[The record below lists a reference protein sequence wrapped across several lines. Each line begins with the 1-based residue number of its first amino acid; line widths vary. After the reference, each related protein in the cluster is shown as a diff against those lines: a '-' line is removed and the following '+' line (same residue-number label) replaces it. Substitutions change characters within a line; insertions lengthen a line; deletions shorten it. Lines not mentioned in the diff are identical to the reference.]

1 MSVLVRAPLAWF
13 GPGRL
18 VARAAVVAD
27 GDRVTFAGQ
36 EADAPEASEVIE
48 LDGFLMPAAADR
60 HVHIGLSDPVAVL
73 GRGVTAV
80 RDLGWP
86 ADAIFSMSEASQW
99 GTYAGPLIV
108 ASGPILT
115 APAGYPS
122 QDSWAPE
129 GTALEIPEP
138 EDAVWAVE
146 ELVSRGAGQI
156 KVALNGEAGP
166 TPSDAVLAAIV
177 ATAAEHE
184 LPVTVHAQGK
194 GEVERA
200 VGAGVTELAHT
211 PWSHRLSE
219 RAIQAMAGSLRVVS
233 TLDMLSFGNDT
244 PQIRVAL
251 DNLRRFH
258 DAGGEV
264 VYGTDLGNGAIP
276 PGIHVREL
284 MLMREAGLSN
294 DEIIAGLIRAP
305 IEEGGP
311 ADLIGLPE
319 SPFSDLSVF
328 DDLLLVMRGGEVAWA
343 VGE

>member
-1 MSVLVRAPLAWF
+1 MTVLVRAPLAWF

-36 EADAPEASEVIE
+36 EADAPEANEIVE

-86 ADAIFSMSEASQW
+86 ADAIFSMAEASQW
-99 GTYAGPLIV
+99 ESFAGPLIV
-108 ASGPILT
+108 PAGPILT
-115 APAGYPS
+115 APGGYPS
-122 QDSWAPE
+122 TDGWAPK
-129 GTALEIPEP
+129 GTALEIAEP

-146 ELVSRGAGQI
+146 DLISRGAGQI
-156 KVALNGEAGP
+156 KVALDSEAGP
-166 TPSDAVLAAIV
+166 TPSDAILAAIV
-177 ATAAEHE
+177 ATAAEDE
-184 LPVTVHAQGK
+184 LPVTVHAQGD
-194 GEVERA
+194 GQVERA
-200 VGAGVTELAHT
+200 VGAGVAELAHT
-211 PWSHRLSE
+211 PWSHRLPD
-219 RAIQAMAGSLRVVS
+219 RTVQAMAGSVRVVS

-264 VYGTDLGNGAIP
+264 VYGTDLGNGDIP

-294 DEIIAGLIRAP
+294 NEIIAGLIRAP

-328 DDLLLVMRGGEVAWA
+328 DDLLLVMRGGQVAWA
-343 VGE
+343 VEE